1 MTSFNARL
9 RLLGQAGLPLGV
21 EIDLTGERMQV
32 TAEGTYVANW
42 ALRDINISSEPDGF
56 HFEAEGEEVILNL
69 TDEARFAV
77 EVGIRS
83 RDLTAGAD
91 QAKSS

>member
-9 RLLGQAGLPLGV
+9 RLLGQTGLPLGV
-21 EIDLTGERMQV
+21 EIDLTGERMHV
-32 TAEGTYVANW
+32 TADGRYVANW

-56 HFEAEGEEVILNL
+56 HLEAEGEEVILHL

-77 EVGIRS
+77 EVGIRA
-83 RDLTAGAD
+83 RDLTVG
-91 QAKSS
+91 S